1 MGVLETLTLALG
13 ASWAS
18 GLNLYATVAVLGFLD
33 LLGVI
38 SLPANLQV
46 LSSPWVLGIAVFMYA
61 VEFFADKIPGVDSIW
76 DAIQTF
82 IRIPAG
88 AMMAAGAVGGLETGL
103 GSEVQTAIA
112 LLLGGSIAA
121 GVHLTKA
128 GSRAI
133 INTSPEPASNWAAS
147 IFEDVL
153 VFLGISLAIFKP
165 IIFIALFGVFAV
177 LAIWLLP
184 KIWRG
189 IRGVFSRVQHPV
201 ETVRGGREGVITLS
215 LSGEEPNK

>member
-18 GLNLYATVAVLGFLD
+18 GLNLYAAVAVLGFLD
-33 LLGVI
+33 LFGVI

-46 LSSPWVLGIAVFMYA
+46 LSSPWVLSVAVFMYA

-88 AMMAAGAVGGLETGL
+88 AMMAAGAVGGLDAGI

-133 INTSPEPASNWAAS
+133 INTSPEPLSNWSGS
-147 IFEDVL
+147 IFEDIL
-153 VFLGISLAIFKP
+153 VFVGLFLAVFKP
-165 IIFIALFGVFAV
+165 IIFIAAFGFFIV

-201 ETVRGGREGVITLS
+201 ETVRGGREGAITLS
-215 LSGEEPNK
+215 LSGEGSSN